1 MSIPEPTWPY
11 RASRAGGGL
20 GTLGV
25 LECPERRHF
34 GDAFLGLAEPVDKR
48 SSRVLDH
55 LIDHCLVVGRR
66 VAKGLLGGSSL
77 LGEVH
82 HCSVMIGRRVGTQ
95 LSRPSANWRRRGDVL
110 G

>member
-1 MSIPEPTWPY
+1 
-11 RASRAGGGL
+11 
-20 GTLGV
+20 
-25 LECPERRHF
+25 
-34 GDAFLGLAEPVDKR
+34 
-48 SSRVLDH
+48 